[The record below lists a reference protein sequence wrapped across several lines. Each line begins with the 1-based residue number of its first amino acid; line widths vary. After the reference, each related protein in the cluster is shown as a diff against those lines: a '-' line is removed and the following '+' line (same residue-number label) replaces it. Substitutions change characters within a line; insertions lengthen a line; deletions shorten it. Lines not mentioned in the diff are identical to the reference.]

1 MHEVKN
7 LLNFP
12 AGNLEQ
18 RSVLLSGESDVKLK
32 GKTVVKWIVENRRNR
47 PVTLFFGY
55 KKFTQAR

>member
-32 GKTVVKWIVENRRNR
+32 GKTVVK
-47 PVTLFFGY
+47 
-55 KKFTQAR
+55 